1 MPDKQEITRDDK
13 GRWKSSG
20 NPKGR
25 PKKKLCMSD
34 ILKEFGNIQSKKE
47 PEHNLLELVGKKV
60 YEMAIGG
67 NMRAIE
73 FITERLEGKVPIVEI
88 TRDTQLPFD
97 KIVFKE
103 CDSKCN
109 CVDCGKGQDIEMG
122 L

>member
-1 MPDKQEITRDDK
+1 MDKPDKQEITRDDK

-34 ILKEFGNIQSKKE
+34 ILKEFGDRVSKQE
-47 PEHNLLELVGKKV
+47 PEYNLLQLVGKKV
-60 YEMAIGG
+60 FEMAIGG

-88 TRDTQLPFD
+88 SRDTQLPFD
-97 KIVFKE
+97 KIVFNDCE
-103 CDSKCN
+103 IEDCHCQDN
-109 CVDCGKGQDIEMG
+109 CISI
-122 L
+122 